1 MHAAFTVVELLN
13 FFSQKDDVN
22 VLYSEFCEY

>member
-1 MHAAFTVVELLN
+1 MHTAFTVVELLN
-13 FFSQKDDVN
+13 FFSQKDAVN